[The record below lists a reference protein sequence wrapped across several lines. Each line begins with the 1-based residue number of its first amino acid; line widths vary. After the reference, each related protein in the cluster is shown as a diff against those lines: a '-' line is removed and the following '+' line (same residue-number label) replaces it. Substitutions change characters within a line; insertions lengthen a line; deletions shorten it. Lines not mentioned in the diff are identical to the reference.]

1 LERSAT
7 VIPARLS
14 GTKINNQEEEGVKK
28 KKKNWGEGEGMFI
41 YIVSNCQQPNQS

>member
-28 KKKNWGEGEGMFI
+28 KKKKKLE
-41 YIVSNCQQPNQS
+41 